1 MTRFFADSPIRL
13 FTDSLTADSL
23 ISIFRGG
30 AGMMEEL
37 KTLPLPETPE
47 LPGEERVTPDS
58 SFPQPAPR
66 IPRSAPAFLW
76 VVAVVGVLLAAL
88 SLGVNIILI
97 RELSYTRQEGQRIMD
112 ESIAA
117 LDQLTLDGMRVAYTF
132 SDTIHYSGTVPIS
145 QTVDF
150 PFQGNVPFRGEVPI
164 VIDIPLLGA
173 QTIRVPVDTSVYV
186 NTVVRV
192 PVRMDFP
199 FNVTLPVQLPIEME
213 FSTEDFPALGDT
225 LAVFYNLLQ
234 EFRTLFR

>member
-1 MTRFFADSPIRL
+1 
-13 FTDSLTADSL
+13 
-23 ISIFRGG
+23 
-30 AGMMEEL
+30 MMEDL

-58 SFPQPAPR
+58 PFPQPAPR
-66 IPRSAPAFLW
+66 VPRSAPAFLW

-88 SLGVNIILI
+88 SLGVNIVLI

-117 LDQLTLDGMRVAYTF
+117 LDQLSLDGMRVAYTF

-225 LAVFYNLLQ
+225 LAVFHNLLQ